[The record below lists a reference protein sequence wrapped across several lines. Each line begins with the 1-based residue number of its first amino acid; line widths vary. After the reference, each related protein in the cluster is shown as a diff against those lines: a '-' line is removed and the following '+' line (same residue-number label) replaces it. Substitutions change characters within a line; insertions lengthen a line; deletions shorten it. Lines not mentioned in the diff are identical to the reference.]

1 MPRGNLSC
9 KIQQYNDMKDK
20 TEWDKCYDDNE
31 LPWDT
36 GMPEISLI
44 NLISLWP
51 KGISRVLEVGCGT
64 GTNAVW
70 LAEQGLEVTA
80 MDISEKA
87 IAVAEKRCAQH
98 EVQCRLLT
106 DNFLTC
112 APVGQY
118 DLLFDR
124 GCFHCTDGEEAR
136 QSFVRQAALNLK
148 PGGYWL
154 SLIGNKDQVA
164 TDKKGPPRLS
174 AAEVCSAVEPAFEIL
189 SLESVLKPLPKL
201 PKPLRFW
208 HCLMRTR

>member
-1 MPRGNLSC
+1 MKEKTDWEKRY
-9 KIQQYNDMKDK
+9 QEND
-20 TEWDKCYDDNE
+20 
-31 LPWDT
+31 LPWDS

-44 NLISLWP
+44 NLISSWP
-51 KGISRVLEVGCGT
+51 NGISRVLEVGCGT

-87 IAVAEKRCAQH
+87 VALAEKRCAEH
-98 EVQCRLLT
+98 EVPCRLLT

-112 APVGQY
+112 APVDQY

-136 QSFVRQAALNLK
+136 QIFVRQAALSLK

-164 TDKKGPPRLS
+164 ADEKGPPRLS
-174 AAEVCSAVEPAFEIL
+174 AAEICAAVEPAFEIL
-189 SLESVLKPLPKL
+189 SLQSTLKPSPRQ
-201 PKPLRFW
+201 PKPQRFW
-208 HCLMRTR
+208 HCLMRIR

>member
-1 MPRGNLSC
+1 MRE
-9 KIQQYNDMKDK
+9 K
-20 TEWDKCYDDNE
+20 TDWEKRYQEDD

-36 GMPEISLI
+36 GMPEITLI
-44 NLISLWP
+44 NLISGWP

-87 IAVAEKRCAQH
+87 ITLAKQRCKEH
-98 EVQCRLLT
+98 EVQCRLLK
-106 DNFLTC
+106 DDFLTSVL
-112 APVGQY
+112 PGQY

-136 QSFVRQAALNLK
+136 QSFVRQAALSLK

-154 SLIGNKDQVA
+154 SLIGNKDQVTA
-164 TDKKGPPRLS
+164 GEKGPPRLS
-174 AAEVCSAVEPAFEIL
+174 ATEICAAVEPAFEIL
-189 SLESVLKPLPKL
+189 SLQSALKPSPKQ

-208 HCLMRTR
+208 HCLMRMR